1 MITREHLLIALAL
14 IGLFLRP
21 SPPTSTR
28 YAGGSMENA
37 LEALAQGAA
46 DTKST
51 NKRAFDDQY
60 SHWATKGGD
69 GKKALKNAGLV
80 QAAEEA
86 PVVAGLVGIAAA
98 TGLRDLAAVALY
110 LLSDDAEHK
119 GDWELCD
126 ICLRAIPLVDPH
138 FVDAYLLRAYFL
150 RKSDPDEA
158 ERILLRGVK
167 WNPNDWELW
176 NDLAWLHLRSVK
188 GRKPNPKKALQFLGS
203 AVSVKHPYHV
213 LRMYAY
219 VLAHLGEK
227 KVAEEVYQ
235 KMLKKPGLSEGD
247 RRLAKRGLEDLQ
259 RGYDRLQ
266 ERIFNKKS
274 QPEPEFHHHHDHD
287 HDDDHDHHHH

>member
-1 MITREHLLIALAL
+1 MFGREHLLIVLAL
-14 IGLFLRP
+14 LGFFLRP
-21 SPPTSTR
+21 SSPTSTR

-37 LEALAQGAA
+37 LQALAQGAA

-51 NKRAFDDQY
+51 NKRAYDEKY
-60 SHWATKGGD
+60 AHWASTGGD
-69 GKKALKNAGLV
+69 GKKALENVGML
-80 QAAEEA
+80 QAADEA

-110 LLSDDAEHK
+110 LLSDNAEHE

-158 ERILLRGVK
+158 EGILLRGAK
-167 WNPNDWELW
+167 WNPDDWELW
-176 NDLAWLHLRSVK
+176 NDLAWLHLRPVK
-188 GRKPNPKKALQFLGS
+188 GRKPNPKRALQFLGS
-203 AVSVKHPYHV
+203 AVAVKHPYHV

-227 KVAEEVYQ
+227 KVAEQVFRN
-235 KMLKKPGLSEGD
+235 MLNKPGLSQSD
-247 RRLAKRGLEDLQ
+247 RRLAQRGLEDLQ

-266 ERIFNKKS
+266 ERIFKKKS

-287 HDDDHDHHHH
+287 HDDDHHHH